1 MKKYSTNSPEAMARL
16 LVLQMMCDGN
26 FDPEELDELEHLR
39 VYEVLGITRKRFI
52 DVVQDY
58 CNDIS
63 DEADENG
70 TIKLIDRERIDDLLD
85 TVDDPKKRVLVAA
98 IALDIAKADDDFSAV
113 ELAVF
118 RHMLARWH
126 LSLEHLQAALSA

>member
-1 MKKYSTNSPEAMARL
+1 MKKYANNSPEAMARL

-26 FDPEELDELEHLR
+26 FDPEELDQLEHLR
-39 VYEVLGITRKRFI
+39 IYEVIGISRKRFI
-52 DVVQDY
+52 EVVHDY
-58 CNDIS
+58 CNDLS
-63 DEADENG
+63 DEADEAG

-85 TVDDPKKRVLVAA
+85 TVDDPKKRALVAA

-118 RHMLARWH
+118 RHMLQRWH
-126 LSLEHLQAALSA
+126 LTLDHLQAALSA

>member
-1 MKKYSTNSPEAMARL
+1 MKKYANNSPEAMARL

-26 FDPEELDELEHLR
+26 FDPEELDQLEHLR
-39 VYEVLGITRKRFI
+39 VYEVLGISRKRFI
-52 DVVQDY
+52 EVVHDY
-58 CNDIS
+58 CNDLS
-63 DEADENG
+63 DEADEAG

-85 TVDDPKKRVLVAA
+85 TIDDPKKRVLVAA

-118 RHMLARWH
+118 RHMLQRWH